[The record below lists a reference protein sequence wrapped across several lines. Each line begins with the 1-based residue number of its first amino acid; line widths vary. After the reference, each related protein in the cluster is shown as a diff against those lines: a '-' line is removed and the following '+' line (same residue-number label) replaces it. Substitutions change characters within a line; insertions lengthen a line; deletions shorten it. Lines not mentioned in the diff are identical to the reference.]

1 MFLMLCVLR
10 TEVGAIT
17 KDVMPSGRALYGEWE
32 YFAMTPVVDHV
43 RVYQDDQPG
52 VFELV
57 IMVWRLFDKC
67 TLTVCSQP
75 LDRNRK

>member
-1 MFLMLCVLR
+1 MFLMLGVLR
-10 TEVGAIT
+10 TEVGPIT